1 MNENGQ
7 ISYKVTEAAR
17 LTGVSASTLRA
28 WELQGLIEPDRTPTG
43 QRTFSKAHL
52 KTLQRIQWLRTE
64 QGLNPAAIKN
74 ALNKEKPSK
83 AKATQGESEHIGKR
97 ARHLRQSAG
106 RTLADVAGQA
116 GVAISA
122 LSTFERT
129 NQGLS
134 LKALHELADA
144 LGTTVSALSGTQAED
159 SRQLVRN
166 GEWQSW
172 PQTIPGVTVQL
183 MAEGRNQMDCHRFV
197 LSRGASSEGAYDH
210 EGEEFIHV
218 LQGSLEIVLG
228 SRDFHNLNQGD
239 SLYFKSSI
247 HHSWKN
253 SHDGETV
260 LLWVNTP
267 PTF

>member
-1 MNENGQ
+1 MSDNGQ

-28 WELQGLIEPDRTPTG
+28 WELQGLIEPNRTSTG
-43 QRTFSKAHL
+43 QRTFSSAHL

-74 ALNKEKPSK
+74 TLAKEKP
-83 AKATQGESEHIGKR
+83 AKPITTREESDNIGKR
-97 ARHLRQSAG
+97 SRHIRQSAG

-129 NQGLS
+129 SQGLS
-134 LKALHELADA
+134 MKALHELADA
-144 LGTTVSALSGTQAED
+144 LGTTVSALSGTQD
-159 SRQLVRN
+159 DSSRQLIRN

-210 EGEEFIHV
+210 EGHV

-253 SHDGETV
+253 SFDGETV